1 MEGSALDVLVAV
13 STLVFVVTSMISMG
27 LSLTLRQVLDTL
39 GSARLVVLALLVNFV
54 AVPAAAYIIDLVLDL
69 DEGLFIGLI
78 LIAVAGGAPFL
89 PKLVSVAK
97 GDAALSVGL
106 MVLLMV
112 ATVIV
117 MPLVLPLLLEGV
129 AVDPWAIASS
139 LVFLMLLPLG
149 LALLVRARYPELA
162 ATTVGGFGT
171 VSSVAMAFLAVGGI
185 VANWREVVSLLGTR
199 GILAAALLIAVAFG
213 LGYAAGGGDPAVRT
227 VMGLGAGQRN
237 LAAAFVVAVQ
247 NFAEDA
253 EVLAF
258 VIVASLVGLLLL
270 LAGAAELGRR
280 RADPA

>member
-1 MEGSALDVLVAV
+1 MDGTALDVLVGV

-27 LSLTLRQVLDTL
+27 LSLTLRQVLDAL
-39 GSARLVVLALLVNFV
+39 SSARLVVMALLVNFV
-54 AVPAAAYIIDLVLDL
+54 AVPAAAFAIDLVLDL

-78 LIAVAGGAPFL
+78 LISVAGGAPFL
-89 PKLVSVAK
+89 PKLVQVAK

-117 MPLVLPLLLEGV
+117 MPLALPLLLEGA
-129 AVDPWAIASS
+129 AVDPWDIASS
-139 LVFLMLLPLG
+139 LLFLMLLPLG
-149 LALLVRARYPELA
+149 LSLVVRARYPEPA
-162 ATTVGGFGT
+162 ESAVGGFGT

-185 VANWREVVSLLGTR
+185 IANWREVVSLLGTR
-199 GILAAALLIAVAFG
+199 GILAAVLLIAVAFA
-213 LGYAAGGGDPAVRT
+213 LGYGAGGGDTATRT

-247 NFAEDA
+247 NFTDDA
-253 EVLAF
+253 DVLAF

-270 LAGAAELGRR
+270 LAGAAELGKR
-280 RADPA
+280 RAAPV